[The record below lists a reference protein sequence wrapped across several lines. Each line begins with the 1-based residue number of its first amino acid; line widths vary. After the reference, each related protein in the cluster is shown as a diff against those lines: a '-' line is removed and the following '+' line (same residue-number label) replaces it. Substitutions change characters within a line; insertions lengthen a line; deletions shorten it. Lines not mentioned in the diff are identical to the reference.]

1 MIIYAG
7 DHQAAIL
14 RPGKHVKVQTRTSFN
29 CFLGTTSPGQM
40 FERAGLGP
48 VNRFAIGFH
57 PLAHGRKTVNTGLR
71 KKTFSGRSN
80 IEQKVAPLRSNISQ
94 LLDQI
99 LAGLPVIIVLVVAPV
114 VIHRHA
120 GFPIN
125 TRKTCGWNFL
135 FRGTEIT
142 GIITLFG

>member
-7 DHQAAIL
+7 DHQTATL

-80 IEQKVAPLRSNISQ
+80 IEQKVASLRSDICQ

-99 LAGLPVIIVLVVAPV
+99 LAGLPVIVVLVVAPV

-125 TRKTCGWNFL
+125 ARQTCGWNFL

-142 GIITLFG
+142 GIISLFG